1 MTINKTIKATTTK
14 INFLLLRGEKDLF
27 LKEEE
32 PHLKQTILP
41 PNDLSET
48 RSELPQF
55 KQILLEL
62 ITDFK
67 IISSITIILM
77 NKNVKKNI
85 RSYFDIE
92 NLLQ

>member
-1 MTINKTIKATTTK
+1 M
-14 INFLLLRGEKDLF
+14 REKDLF
-27 LKEEE
+27 LNEEE

-48 RSELPQF
+48 RSVLPQF

-62 ITDFK
+62 ISNIK
-67 IISSITIILM
+67 IIFSHLNYIQ
-77 NKNVKKNI
+77 NNNVKKKFSL
-85 RSYFDIE
+85 RFDNE

>member
-1 MTINKTIKATTTK
+1 MS
-14 INFLLLRGEKDLF
+14 EKDLF
-27 LKEEE
+27 LNEEE

-62 ITDFK
+62 IRNFK
-67 IISSITIILM
+67 IYFFYLNYIQIY
-77 NKNVKKNI
+77 NVKKKFKI
-85 RSYFDIE
+85 TFDNE
-92 NLLQ
+92 NPLQ

>member
-1 MTINKTIKATTTK
+1 M
-14 INFLLLRGEKDLF
+14 REKDLF
-27 LKEEE
+27 LNEEE

-48 RSELPQF
+48 RSVLPQF

-62 ITDFK
+62 ISNSKVNSTQLNY
-67 IISSITIILM
+67 IR
-77 NKNVKKNI
+77 NQNVKKKFKINN
-85 RSYFDIE
+85 DNE